1 MVTPNGRAMH
11 KSDDE
16 IPFDSE
22 INFHHSESSLVEV
35 LGSHSGESLTVHRET
50 LAGIVYRSIQV
61 VIFSNKLNL
70 LMPFGPL
77 AILVQKLTAHLVSR
91 SSYNS

>member
-1 MVTPNGRAMH
+1 MGTPNGRAML

-22 INFHHSESSLVEV
+22 INYHQSESSLVEV
-35 LGSHSGESLTVHRET
+35 HGSHSGESHET
-50 LAGIVYRSIQV
+50 LAGIVFRSIQV

-77 AILVQKLTAHLVSR
+77 AILVQKLTAHLVSW
-91 SSYNS
+91 SSHNS

>member
-1 MVTPNGRAMH
+1 MGTPNGRAMH
-11 KSDDE
+11 KADEE

-22 INFHHSESSLVEV
+22 INFHLSESSLVEV
-35 LGSHSGESLTVHRET
+35 RGSDSGESRTVHHET
-50 LAGIVYRSIQV
+50 LAGIVYRSIKV

-77 AILVQKLTAHLVSR
+77 AILVQKLTAHLVSW
-91 SSYNS
+91 SSHNS